1 MKNDAG
7 EDKTATLGHIF
18 PLQIDEVISP
28 ELLKQYS
35 RWLHK
40 WACFDICMGL
50 NSDESSPIAEVKELR
65 RQNKK
70 KRGCTLTVCRRLQG
84 HGHRFSLT

>member
-7 EDKTATLGHIF
+7 EDKTAKLGHIF

-28 ELLKQYS
+28 VLLKQYS

-40 WACFDICMGL
+40 WAGFDICMGL
-50 NSDESSPIAEVKELR
+50 NFDESPAIAQDKELR
-65 RQNKK
+65 RQKEK
-70 KRGCTLTVCRRLQG
+70 YCKPL
-84 HGHRFSLT
+84 H